1 MKDHPRVVIVGAGFG
16 GLWAARALAGAPA
29 DVLVIDRNNF
39 HTFLALLYQVAA
51 AELSPED
58 IIYPVRSIIRRHR
71 NLSFAMEE
79 VSSID
84 FSARQIKT
92 NSRLYTY
99 DYLILSPGSLSH
111 DFNLPGIA
119 ENAFELKTIEH
130 AIVLRNHILSCFE
143 RALVET
149 DTARRKQMLTFIIT
163 GGGPTGVE
171 FTGALAEL
179 IRGPLLKDYPDLDF
193 ENEVRIILLEATGHL
208 LMGLP
213 ERLQDYARAHLEKI
227 GVQVRLEAAVRRVTP
242 QEVCLAD
249 GTCIPTQTV
258 IWTAGV
264 RGDIPGSPGSLPQ
277 ARNGQVEVSPT
288 LQAPKYPGVYVV
300 GDLAHFVEDG
310 HTLPMVAPV
319 AMQQGRWAAQ
329 NILRQINNKSPQP
342 FHYRDPGTMVTI
354 GRNAAVAHIKGRSFT
369 GFFAW
374 LMWLVVHL
382 FRLIG
387 FRNRLVV
394 MLNWAWDYLFFERSV
409 RLIIPL
415 GHKGNRNEEGGAK

>member
-1 MKDHPRVVIVGAGFG
+1 MRDLPKVVIVGAGFG
-16 GLWAARALAGAPA
+16 GLWAARALAGAPV
-29 DVLVIDRNNF
+29 DVLILDRNNF

-71 NLSFAMEE
+71 NLRFVMDEITA
-79 VSSID
+79 ID
-84 FSARQIKT
+84 YLTRQIET
-92 NSRLYTY
+92 TSRVYSY
-99 DYLILSPGSLSH
+99 DYLVLALGSLSH
-111 DFNLPGIA
+111 DFNLPGIN
-119 ENAFELKTIEH
+119 EYAFELKTIEQ
-130 AIVLRNHILSCFE
+130 AIVLRNHILSSFE
-143 RALVET
+143 RSQIET
-149 DTARRKQMLTFIIT
+149 VSGKRKQMLTFTIA

-193 ENEVRIILLEATGHL
+193 KNEVQIILLEATNHL
-208 LMGLP
+208 LPGLP
-213 ERLQDYARAHLEKI
+213 ERLQAYAQAHLEKI
-227 GVQVRLEAAVRRVTP
+227 GVEVRLGTAVSQVTL
-242 QEVCLAD
+242 QEVHLAD
-249 GTCIPTQTV
+249 QTRIPTQTV
-258 IWTAGV
+258 VWTAGV
-264 RGDIPGSPGSLPQ
+264 RGEIPGSSGNLPQ

-288 LQAPKYPGVYVV
+288 LQTTLYPGVYVI
-300 GDLAHFVEDG
+300 GDLAHFMEAG
-310 HTLPMVAPV
+310 QPLPMVAPV
-319 AMQQGRWAAQ
+319 AMQQGTVAAQ
-329 NILRQINNKSPQP
+329 NILRHINGQALQP

-374 LMWLVVHL
+374 LVWLGVHL

-394 MLNWAWDYLFFERSV
+394 MFNWAWDYLFYERSV

-415 GHKGNRNEEGGAK
+415 GRKEK